1 MLIKNIS
8 SSRPL
13 LNQLKRS
20 LWNVTRVQRNSTSAA
35 AVLQPKSDDYT
46 PGNSY
51 YGFTCKRVQY
61 IPEFNMTGICFEHE
75 KTGLQF
81 LHVDRNDK
89 NNVFSI
95 NFRTTPFNSTGLP
108 HILEHSVLCGSEKFP
123 VRDPFF
129 KMLNRSLAT
138 FMNAMTGENDEIKE
152 F

>member
-1 MLIKNIS
+1 MLIKNINC
-8 SSRPL
+8 SRQL
-13 LNQLKRS
+13 LKQLKKS
-20 LWNVTRVQRNSTSAA
+20 LWNGTNFQRNSTAA
-35 AVLQPKSDDYT
+35 ALEQKSDSSYT
-46 PGNSY
+46 PGSSY
-51 YGFTCKRVQY
+51 YGFLCKRLQF
-61 IPEFNMTGICFEHE
+61 IPEFNMTAICFEHE

-81 LHVDRNDK
+81 LHIDRNDK

-138 FMNAMTGENDEIKE
+138 FMNAMTGPVSHN
-152 F
+152 FCN